1 MIAMANNTAILFDH
15 RTQTVRPVAFDGE
28 WKTLKRILDVKM
40 VDTIRLDSDHIIF
53 VDDEG
58 MVNQTSVGF
67 SICFKGHFVQFAGS
81 GLLTG
86 DSYGHNAPISLNPSD
101 LKIEVLNFQYE

>member
-1 MIAMANNTAILFDH
+1 MIALANNTALLFDH
-15 RTQTVRPVAFDGE
+15 RTETVRPVAYDGE
-28 WKTLKRILDVKM
+28 LHTLIRLLGVEM

-58 MVNQTSVGF
+58 MVNQTPVGF
-67 SICFKGHFVQFAGS
+67 AVCFKGHRVQFAGS

-86 DSYGHNAPISLNPSD
+86 DSYGQNAPILLNPSD
-101 LKIEVLNFQYE
+101 LKISVLNFKYE

>member
-1 MIAMANNTAILFDH
+1 MIALANNTALLFDH
-15 RTQTVRPVAFDGE
+15 KTETVRPVAYDGE
-28 WKTLKRILDVKM
+28 LHTLIRLLGVEM
-40 VDTIRLDSDHIIF
+40 VDTIRLDSGHIIF

-86 DSYGHNAPISLNPSD
+86 DSYGQNAPISLNPSD

>member
-1 MIAMANNTAILFDH
+1 MIALANNTAILFDH
-15 RTQTVRPVAFDGE
+15 RTETVRMVSYDGE
-28 WKTLKRILDVKM
+28 WKTLKKLMGVKL

-58 MVNQTSVGF
+58 MVNQTPVGF
-67 SICFKGHFVQFAGS
+67 AVCFKGHRVQFAGS

-86 DSYGHNAPISLNPSD
+86 DSYGQNAPISLNPSD

>member
-1 MIAMANNTAILFDH
+1 MIALANNTALLFDH
-15 RTQTVRPVAFDGE
+15 RTETVRPVAYDGE
-28 WKTLKRILDVKM
+28 LHTLIRLLGVKM

-58 MVNQTSVGF
+58 MVNQTPVGF
-67 SICFKGHFVQFAGS
+67 AVCFKGHRVQFAGS

-86 DSYGHNAPISLNPSD
+86 DSYWQNAPILLNPSD
-101 LKIEVLNFQYE
+101 LKISVLNFKYE